1 MNRVNKEE
9 LLRLYHADYDFSFGG
24 LNHIKNSVNIKNQ
37 TLKNVLANS
46 NIYTEFREFKKPKYL
61 PPIRSYGENY
71 LWEADLMFFT
81 HPTFAK
87 ENDGYLYI
95 LAIIDTFTRT
105 VKMIKLKSKN
115 TTEVTNSVRNLF
127 KEIKPKYLRV
137 DAGGEFLSNV
147 FTKMCQENQVILYV
161 AMEPIKCAF
170 IERFNRTF
178 KRLLVQIMEQNN
190 SLRWIDFLPQAL
202 HIYHGRYHRSLQL
215 SPDEADEETNHDKI
229 LRQNLKRY
237 AKFDKMRYLKNRKPT
252 KFKKGQFVKLFSKKG
267 AFTKGYAKNVTK
279 EYFEIYHIDR
289 KLSKDR
295 YYLKD
300 LAGDKVIGSFY
311 EEYLVLFKP
320 PAEGAEYK
328 LDPNHNDFKRKNIRG
343 VPHIFVKWLG
353 WPNKFNQWVPVND
366 VRHLLKQ

>member
-1 MNRVNKEE
+1 MSKVNKEE

-24 LNHIKNSVNIKNQ
+24 LNHIKNSVNIRNQ

-81 HPTFAK
+81 HPAFVK

-95 LAIIDTFTRT
+95 LAIIDTFTRRVRLT
-105 VKMIKLKSKN
+105 KLKSKN
-115 TTEVTNSVRNLF
+115 TTEVTNSVNNLF
-127 KEIKPKYLRV
+127 KEMKPKYLRV

-147 FTKMCQENQVILYV
+147 FTKMCHENQVTLYV

-190 SLRWIDFLPQAL
+190 SLRWIDFLRQAL
-202 HIYHGRYHRSLQL
+202 QIYHGRYHRSLQM
-215 SPDEADEETNHDKI
+215 SPDEADEETNHDRI
-229 LRQNLKRY
+229 LRHNLKRY
-237 AKFDKMRYLKNRKPT
+237 AKFDKIRYLKNRKPA

-267 AFTKGYAKNVTK
+267 AFTKGYDRNVTK

-300 LAGDKVIGSFY
+300 LAGDKVMGSFY

-320 PAEGAEYK
+320 PADGAEYK
-328 LDPNHNDFKRKNIRG
+328 LDPNHNEFKRKNIRG

-353 WPNKFNQWVPVND
+353 WPTKFNQWVPVND

>member
-1 MNRVNKEE
+1 MDKEE
-9 LLRLYHADYDFSFGG
+9 LLRRYHADYQFSFGG
-24 LNHIKNSVNIKNQ
+24 LNHIKNSVNIRNQ
-37 TLKNVLANS
+37 ELKNVLANS

-81 HPTFAK
+81 HPSFAE
-87 ENDGYLYI
+87 ENDGNLYI
-95 LAIIDTFTRT
+95 LAIIDTFTRRVRMT
-105 VKMIKLKSKN
+105 MLKSKN
-115 TTEVTNSVRNLF
+115 TTEVTNNLNNLF
-127 KEIKPKYLRV
+127 KESKPKYLRV
-137 DAGGEFLSNV
+137 DAGGEFISNK
-147 FTKMCQENQVILYV
+147 FSKMCQQNQVILYV

-190 SLRWIDFLPQAL
+190 SLRWIDFLRPAL
-202 HIYHGRYHRSLQL
+202 DIYHGRNHRSLEM
-215 SPDEADEETNHDKI
+215 SPDEASEEINHDKI

-237 AKFDKMRYLKNRKPT
+237 AKFDKIRYLKNTKPT
-252 KFKKGQFVKLFSKKG
+252 KFKKGQFVKLFRKKG
-267 AFTKGYAKNVTK
+267 AFEKGYAKNVTK

-311 EEYLVLFKP
+311 EDYLVAFQP
-320 PAEGAEYK
+320 GPNGAVFD
-328 LDPNHNDFKRKNIRG
+328 LDPNHNDFGRKNIRG

-353 WPNKFNQWVPVND
+353 WPKKFNQWVPVDN

>member
-24 LNHIKNSVNIKNQ
+24 LNHIKNSVNIRNQ

-81 HPTFAK
+81 HPSFAE
-87 ENDGYLYI
+87 ENDGNLYI
-95 LAIIDTFTRT
+95 LAIIDTFTRRVRMT
-105 VKMIKLKSKN
+105 MLKSKN
-115 TTEVTNSVRNLF
+115 TTEVTNTLNNLF
-127 KEIKPKYLRV
+127 KESKPKYLRV
-137 DAGGEFLSNV
+137 DAGGEFISNK
-147 FTKMCQENQVILYV
+147 FSKMCQQNQVILYV

-190 SLRWIDFLPQAL
+190 SLRWIDFLRPAL
-202 HIYHGRYHRSLQL
+202 DIYHSRYHRSLQM
-215 SPDEADEETNHDKI
+215 SPDEAGEEINHDKI

-237 AKFDKMRYLKNRKPT
+237 AKFDRIRYLKNKKPT
-252 KFKKGQFVKLFSKKG
+252 KFKIGQFVKLFRKKG
-267 AFTKGYAKNVTK
+267 AFEKGYAKNVTK

-311 EEYLVLFKP
+311 EDYLVAFQP
-320 PAEGAEYK
+320 GPNGAVFD
-328 LDPNHNDFKRKNIRG
+328 LDPNYNGRRKNIRG

-353 WPNKFNQWVPVND
+353 WPKKFNQWVPVDD
-366 VRHLLKQ
+366 VRHLLKH

>member
-1 MNRVNKEE
+1 MDEEE
-9 LLRLYHADYDFSFGG
+9 LLRRYHADYQFSFGG
-24 LNHIKNSVNIKNQ
+24 LNHVKNSINIRNQ
-37 TLKNVLANS
+37 ELKDVLANS

-61 PPIRSYGENY
+61 PPIRTYGENY

-81 HPTFAK
+81 HPSFSE

-95 LAIIDTFTRT
+95 IAMIDTFTRI
-105 VKMIKLKSKN
+105 VRMQKLKSKS
-115 TTEVTNSVRNLF
+115 TTEVTHCVRNLF
-127 KEIKPKYLRV
+127 KKEKPKKLRV
-137 DAGGEFLSNV
+137 DAGGEFLSNE
-147 FTKMCQENQVILYV
+147 FSKMCQENQVILYV

-178 KRLLVQIMEQNN
+178 KRLLVQIMTNNN

-202 HIYHGRYHRSLQL
+202 NIYHTRYHRSLQM
-215 SPDEADEETNHDKI
+215 SPIEADEEINHDKI

-237 AKFDKMRYLKNRKPT
+237 AKFDKKRYLKNRKPP
-252 KFKKGQFVKLFSKKG
+252 KFKKGQFVKLFRKKG
-267 AFTKGYAKNVTK
+267 AFTKGYAQNVTK
-279 EYFEIYHIDR
+279 EYFEIYYIDR

-311 EEYLVLFKP
+311 EEYLVQYEP

-328 LDPNHNDFKRKNIRG
+328 LDPNHKDFKRKNIRG

-353 WPNKFNQWVPVND
+353 WPKKFNQWVPVND